1 MKFSINFYL
10 EKRKELV
17 ENVPILVN
25 VAYNGKRMKF
35 YTGKRCDMNQW
46 NGEKVVL
53 KKKSVLANGQS
64 ANDFNFDL
72 NQIEIAIRDLFKMY
86 DWKKISPSTNQLR
99 EDLKIKLGKKCK
111 RENSELFFDRLD
123 RYITDQISDNK
134 YSKRSM
140 ESVKSVLK
148 KFKPDLSFSDIDLQF
163 ITDFHNWLIQKRLTS
178 ENTATSY
185 LKRFNTVLK
194 YSVNHGW
201 MDRNPF
207 ANYKIEAQVYGK
219 PVYLTIAER
228 DILLN
233 TKIDD
238 PKLEKLRDIFVLQC
252 LIGCRIGDLKK
263 LTKANVINGNL
274 EYIASKTKDHDPRVA
289 VVPLSTKALSII
301 NKYNLPDG
309 KLLPY
314 YRKQDINVDLKI
326 LLEKLKITR
335 SVIIPDK
342 KTRQG
347 IQVRICDIVSTH
359 MARRVFIGGLYKKGV
374 KDAIIASMSG
384 HVKDSKA
391 FGRYYDVDIDD
402 QKAAI
407 SLID

>member
-35 YTGKRCDMNQW
+35 YTGKRCDMDQW

-53 KKKSVLANGQS
+53 KKKSVLDNGQS

-72 NQIEIAIRDLFKMY
+72 NQIEIAIRDLFKIY
-86 DWKKISPSTNQLR
+86 DWKKISPSTEQLR

-111 RENSELFFDRLD
+111 REDSELFFDRLD

-148 KFKPDLSFSDIDLQF
+148 KYKPDLSFSDIDLQF

-194 YSVNHGW
+194 YSVNHGR

>member
-17 ENVPILVN
+17 ENVPILIN
-25 VAYNGKRMKF
+25 VAYNGKRMKY
-35 YTGKRCDMNQW
+35 YTGKRCDLDQW

-53 KKKSVLANGQS
+53 KKKSVLANGQT
-64 ANDFNFDL
+64 AGDFNSDL
-72 NQIEIAIRDLFKMY
+72 NKIENAIRDLFKMY
-86 DWKKISPSTNQLR
+86 DWKKINPTTVRLR
-99 EDLKIKLGKKCK
+99 EDLKLKMGKRVKGK
-111 RENSELFFDRLD
+111 ESELFFDRYD
-123 RYITDQISDNK
+123 RFVTDQISKNK
-134 YSKRSM
+134 YSIRAM
-140 ESVKSVLK
+140 NNAKSALK
-148 KFKPDLSFSDIDLQF
+148 KFKPDLSFSTIDLQF
-163 ITDFHNWLIQKRLTS
+163 ITDFHNWLVQTQHTS
-178 ENTATSY
+178 ENTAISY
-185 LKRFNTVLK
+185 LKRFNTVLR

-201 MDRNPF
+201 LDKNPF
-207 ANYKIEAQVYGK
+207 SNYKIEAQVYGK

-228 DILLN
+228 DILFSSQ
-233 TKIDD
+233 IDD
-238 PKLEKLRDIFVLQC
+238 PKLDKLRDIFVLQC
-252 LIGCRIGDLKK
+252 LVGCRIGDLKK
-263 LTKANVINGNL
+263 LTKANIINGNL

-289 VVPLSTKALSII
+289 VVPLSAKALSII

-309 KLLPY
+309 KLVPY
-314 YRKQDINVDLKI
+314 YRSQDINVDLKT
-326 LLEKLKITR
+326 LLEKLEIKR

-342 KTRQG
+342 KTRCG
-347 IQVRICDIVSTH
+347 IKVRICDIVSTH

-391 FGRYYDVDIDD
+391 FGRYYDVDNDD